1 MVNLHG
7 YQMNHYQTTK
17 SWKVLCWNI
26 KGINS
31 QLKWDA
37 LRNKIVESWCDIIC
51 IQETKRELFDLNYV
65 KNFCPPSFDCFE
77 YLPSVGASGGVI
89 TIWKSQ
95 CFTDTLA
102 FMNEFS
108 LSVEFASKH
117 NNQTWVLTNVYAPCT
132 SEGKREF
139 LNWFKNIHMPD
150 NIDWIIVG
158 DFNLLRS
165 PDNRN
170 RPGGDT

>member
-1 MVNLHG
+1 M
-7 YQMNHYQTTK
+7 
-17 SWKVLCWNI
+17 
-26 KGINS
+26 
-31 QLKWDA
+31 
-37 LRNKIVESWCDIIC
+37 LRI
-51 IQETKRELFDLNYV
+51 
-65 KNFCPPSFDCFE
+65 FCPPSFDCFE